1 MNYFNIHNQPRTTA
15 SSTQLPK
22 DSQSRN
28 SSLSSSLVSYL
39 VRAVNVKGNRA
50 RTAYRE
56 VEKVRREPIEIH
68 ALNKFSSFNDS
79 FTISR

>member
-1 MNYFNIHNQPRTTA
+1 MNYFNIHNQPRTA

-28 SSLSSSLVSYL
+28 SSLVSYL